1 MTIQLVRST
10 ADDLAG
16 VYINGR
22 LHYQGG
28 RIPDSVWI
36 GILKG
41 TEEIISEDAVNE
53 MGGELPGNFRD
64 IVWEASP
71 LGRVDV
77 EAARRT

>member
-1 MTIQLVRST
+1 VTIQFVRSA

-36 GILKG
+36 NLLKG
-41 TEEIISEDAVNE
+41 TEEVVSEDAVNE

-64 IVWEASP
+64 IVWQPTP

-77 EAARRT
+77 EAAKRT